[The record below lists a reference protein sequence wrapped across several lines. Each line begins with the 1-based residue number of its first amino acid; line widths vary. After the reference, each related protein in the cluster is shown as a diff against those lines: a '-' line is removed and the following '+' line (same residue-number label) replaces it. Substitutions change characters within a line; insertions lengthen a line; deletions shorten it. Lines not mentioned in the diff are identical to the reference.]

1 MEDIKKLEER
11 LAKIK
16 ERRADYKKL
25 RNEIEVKEQEERNK
39 ANEILNKLD
48 DIKIEFIKEA
58 DETDQLYGSVSAREI
73 QNYLSDNDIKVNIDD
88 IQIIKPIKILGK
100 HTFSLNPYD
109 DLSKEINLTVKKSQS
124 N

>member
-1 MEDIKKLEER
+1 MKVILTSNIRKLGKIGDLVTVKDGFARNFLLPQKKALRNNKKNAEHFE
-11 LAKIK
+11 
-16 ERRADYKKL
+16 KL

-88 IQIIKPIKILGK
+88 IQVI
-100 HTFSLNPYD
+100 
-109 DLSKEINLTVKKSQS
+109 
-124 N
+124 